1 MRYINDN
8 PNRPYYTPE
17 MKDKLLQFL
26 IDNVEINALYKLNKQ
41 LIQEFMNNMDWDLID
56 GLFWIFQNDGLIEQ
70 YALNYS
76 SIDMVL
82 LPTSVDFIAKGGYQM
97 QAEIIDKQIELL
109 KEQLKDLQKAKSWDK
124 INTILETITHLKSL
138 IQVAFIN

>member
-1 MRYINDN
+1 MKLINNN

-26 IDNVEINALYKLNKQ
+26 IDNLNINRVYSLNKQ
-41 LIQEFMNNMDWDLID
+41 PIKEFMDNMDWDLID
-56 GLFWIFQNDGLIEQ
+56 GLFWIFQKDGLIDK
-70 YALNYS
+70 YALNFS
-76 SIDMVL
+76 TIDLIL
-82 LPTSVDFIAKGGYQM
+82 LPASVDFIAKGGYQM

-109 KEQLKDLQKAKSWDK
+109 RQQLKDLQKSKSWDK